1 IAVLIV
7 AGLGLSGCIAFQA
20 ASAVAGVAVGTV
32 SAVGRATMAVAN
44 AVTNTTSTVNR
55 TITQI
60 PAAMM
65 YGPSRTRRVV
75 IPNRA
80 PPRQARAP
88 RQRASAPARPAPV
101 RTTKAKPA
109 KPTSKERQQI
119 LEVLPPEV
127 LDQMTKDELIL
138 QTMVQTEAL
147 AIATDEVIFWE
158 LDGHAGTATAET
170 EHRMGTFTCRLLIET
185 VKLDPAEDATAT
197 QSTATVCR
205 TEATGWTLSF

>member
-1 IAVLIV
+1 MIAVRIIAVLIV

-65 YGPSRTRRVV
+65 YSRYPARRVV

-80 PPRQARAP
+80 PPRATRAST
-88 RQRASAPARPAPV
+88 QRASAPARPAP
-101 RTTKAKPA
+101 TKAANVKRAKPA

-127 LDQMTKDELIL
+127 LDQMT
-138 QTMVQTEAL
+138 
-147 AIATDEVIFWE
+147 
-158 LDGHAGTATAET
+158 
-170 EHRMGTFTCRLLIET
+170 
-185 VKLDPAEDATAT
+185 
-197 QSTATVCR
+197 
-205 TEATGWTLSF
+205 